1 MPQTRPPGDPDSAQ
15 EPEALHAERGKTD
28 LHLHTERQNADRALA
43 ESTAALEHEADLVVD
58 RARQTADA
66 VLLTARE
73 DADEL
78 LAQPSPGAEAEIQ
91 NERALADQVLEG
103 ERNAA
108 DRRLLVR
115 RQRARELLALL
126 PFERETTD
134 TALHSERGR
143 SDDAIANRDDLLGVV
158 SHDLRDLLGGIVSTA
173 HLVSRQAGDGSEG
186 AQTRGAVERIQRLAA
201 RMNRLITDLV
211 DVASIDAGKLGVAPV
226 PGDLAALIAEAVE
239 TCQPAAAAK
248 GLSLDMATDQRSLAA
263 AFDFD
268 RMLQVLAN
276 LVTNAIKFT
285 PPGGSIHIRAEAAQ
299 KTVELSVRDT
309 GRGIPPDLLEAVF
322 ERFRQVD
329 GFDRRGLGL
338 GLYISR
344 RLVEAHEGRMWAESD
359 GDGMGTTIRITL
371 PRAPASA

>member
-1 MPQTRPPGDPDSAQ
+1 MSQHPRPGAPESAQ
-15 EPEALHAERGKTD
+15 EPEALDAERGRTD

-58 RARQTADA
+58 RARQAADA

-73 DADEL
+73 EADEL
-78 LAQPSPGAEAEIQ
+78 LEQPAPAAEAEIQ
-91 NERALADQVLEG
+91 IERALADQILEG
-103 ERNAA
+103 ERSAA
-108 DRRLLVR
+108 DRRLLIR

-134 TALHSERGR
+134 SALLSERGR

-158 SHDLRDLLGGIVSTA
+158 SHDLRDLLGGVVSTA
-173 HLVSRQAGDGSEG
+173 HLVSTQAGDGSEG
-186 AQTRGAVERIQRLAA
+186 AQTRGAAERIQRLAA

-211 DVASIDAGKLGVAPV
+211 DVASIDAGKLAVVPA
-226 PGDLAALIAEAVE
+226 PGDVTVLIAEAVE

-248 GLSLDMATDQRSLAA
+248 GLSLDMETDQRTLAA

-276 LVTNAIKFT
+276 LITNAIKFT
-285 PPGGSIHIRAEAAQ
+285 PPGGSIRIRAEATA

-329 GFDRRGLGL
+329 GLDRRGLGL

-344 RLVEAHEGRMWAESD
+344 RLVEAHEGRMWAESE
-359 GDGMGTTIRITL
+359 GRAGTTIRITL
-371 PRAPASA
+371 PRAQASA